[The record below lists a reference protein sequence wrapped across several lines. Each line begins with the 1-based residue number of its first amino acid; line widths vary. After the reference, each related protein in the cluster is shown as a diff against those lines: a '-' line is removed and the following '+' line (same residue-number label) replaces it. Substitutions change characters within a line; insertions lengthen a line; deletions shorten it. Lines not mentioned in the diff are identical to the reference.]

1 MMKRQKISAEDA
13 VRDILRFV
21 YSNEETDDIDDKD
34 DLVENDLNRMQM
46 KVYHHFTIF
55 PSLMLSLELMNTKNV
70 IMHGQY
76 LQH

>member
-13 VRDILRFV
+13 VRDILRFL

-34 DLVENDLNRMQM
+34 DLVENDLNRMKM

-55 PSLMLSLELMNTKNV
+55 P
-70 IMHGQY
+70 
-76 LQH
+76 